1 MKISPPPPPPPPG
14 MEWNGMELGLLGLS
28 ASLLAGRIQSNPPQD
43 VDPSGPPGPG
53 QTTVY
58 H

>member
-1 MKISPPPPPPPPG
+1 MVRIG
-14 MEWNGMELGLLGLS
+14 QFLEWNGMELGLLGLS

-53 QTTVY
+53 QPLGTIR
-58 H
+58 